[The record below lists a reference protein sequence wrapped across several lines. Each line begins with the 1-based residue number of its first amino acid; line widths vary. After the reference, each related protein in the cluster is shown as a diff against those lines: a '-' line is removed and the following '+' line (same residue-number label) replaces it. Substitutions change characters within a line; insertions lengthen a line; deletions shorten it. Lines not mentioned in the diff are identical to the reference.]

1 MKCLH
6 AKRSSDAFH
15 SKPIYYAFL
24 WIFSFTLLLIP
35 VGIAGAET
43 FVSGTIS
50 TDAIWLASGS
60 PYTLTGDI
68 TVSAAASLTIN
79 SWVIVNM
86 NGYNINVEGTF
97 RATGTAFHLAKSETE
112 GNLSMIIIKASGRA
126 NFDNI
131 TANGK
136 DYIIV
141 QAGATINVSAPVKK
155 LIE

>member
-1 MKCLH
+1 MKNLH
-6 AKRSSDAFH
+6 AKRNSDAFH
-15 SKPIYYAFL
+15 SNLTYYAFL

-35 VGIAGAET
+35 AGIAGAET

-50 TDAIWLASGS
+50 TDTIWLASGS

-68 TVSAAASLTIN
+68 TVAAETSLTID
-79 SWVIVNM
+79 SGVTVNM
-86 NGYNINVEGTF
+86 NDYNIDIEGTF
-97 RATGTAFHLAKSETE
+97 HATGTTFHLARSETE

-131 TANGK
+131 TADGK